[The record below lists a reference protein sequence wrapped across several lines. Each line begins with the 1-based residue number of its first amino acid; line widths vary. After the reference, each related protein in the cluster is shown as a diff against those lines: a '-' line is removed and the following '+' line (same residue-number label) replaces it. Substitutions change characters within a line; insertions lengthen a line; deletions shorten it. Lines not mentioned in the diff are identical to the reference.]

1 MDHHEQLCNH
11 WWECKR
17 IQPSWKITHAREC
30 MPDKHVQPGD
40 TDMCNQEIWTTALTA
55 AQFVR
60 KKTVN
65 NPNTVEKG

>member
-1 MDHHEQLCNH
+1 MQ
-11 WWECKR
+11 
-17 IQPSWKITHAREC
+17 EC

-40 TDMCNQEIWTTALTA
+40 TDMCNQETWTKALTA